1 MQILNRL
8 TIRNLKLNKR
18 RTIVTIIGIIL
29 ATALLTAVATMAVS
43 LKESVTLRSKKVD
56 GDFHLLLYDMTD
68 KEKESVINNRQ
79 VESYYETH
87 EVGYGVLDGCVND
100 SKPYVYI
107 EALDSDTFEKAEIN
121 VTSGRLPEDDSEI
134 VISSHIKTNGGVK
147 YNLGDKITFDIGDR
161 TYNGKKLYQN
171 DTYREDEQLEAKQTK
186 TYKVV
191 GICDRLP
198 YGEEPRTA
206 PGYSVITLANKADTS
221 LNKSDI
227 YLRFNKKALKD
238 RYDLTADILGVD
250 KTLFNK
256 LNSGKL
262 EDKEIQTLKS
272 QLDKTHSYY
281 INNSLIKYEAFYDS
295 SVAFVYNMAAVVMV
309 IIIITSAVCISNSFA
324 ISINQKTKQY
334 GMLASIGATPRQI
347 RKNVFFEAAFMGVIG
362 IVAGIGGGLSASYI
376 LVVLSNKM
384 LIDTFEMSIVYAPSL
399 LGVLLSIVLAIVTI
413 VLSALVPAIRASRMS
428 PIMAINHSEDI
439 KIKSKS
445 LKTPKLIG
453 KVWGEG
459 GVLAYKNMK
468 RNKRKYRVITISIAL
483 SVSTFIALYGFMSL
497 LTESVNRYANDKIDL
512 RVYMS
517 SYKSMSV
524 DEANKKVS
532 NIVNRINNETNIT
545 DFTFARGFYASLKDE
560 PKYSSDYKEVNK
572 YEAGLAENNGYY
584 ISIISLGNEEY
595 GKYIKKLGISKETA
609 QSGGILVDNTYQY
622 INNGNDIKYFNIY
635 DGYKAGDVLTYRI
648 DTSNSSKSLDNS
660 KSSDDTTLY
669 DIRIVALSN
678 ERPFGYDNAYTS
690 YGYLIVSDDYM
701 NRIDTKNTDSTLLN
715 INCDDPDK
723 AQDIL
728 VNEFNIGQ
736 NYIFNA
742 AQERRNDEKL
752 ILTMKIFL
760 YGFIAIVSLIGITNI
775 FNTVTTGMEL
785 RGKEFAMLQSIGMTK
800 KEFDKMI
807 RLESV
812 FYGSKAL
819 IIGVVSGTILS
830 YVIYI
835 SAGESQLKYTLP
847 LLAIVMSVIVVII
860 LLLGIM
866 KYSIAQIRKQNIIE
880 TIRNE
885 YTIEENI

>member
-18 RTIVTIIGIIL
+18 RTIVTTIGIIL

-885 YTIEENI
+885 NI

>member
-227 YLRFNKKALKD
+227 YLRFNKKELKD

-885 YTIEENI
+885 NI

>member
-1 MQILNRL
+1 M
-8 TIRNLKLNKR
+8 
-18 RTIVTIIGIIL
+18 
-29 ATALLTAVATMAVS
+29 TANHM
-43 LKESVTLRSKKVD
+43 
-56 GDFHLLLYDMTD
+56 F
-68 KEKESVINNRQ
+68 I
-79 VESYYETH
+79 
-87 EVGYGVLDGCVND
+87 
-100 SKPYVYI
+100 I

-171 DTYREDEQLEAKQTK
+171 DTYREDEQLEVKQTK

-728 VNEFNIGQ
+728 VNEFDIGKNNIV
-736 NYIFNA
+736 NA
-742 AQERRNDEKL
+742 AQERRNNENL
-752 ILTMKIFL
+752 ILTIKIFL
-760 YGFIAIVSLIGITNI
+760 YGFIAVVSLIGITNI

-800 KEFDKMI
+800 REFDKMI
-807 RLESV
+807 RMESV

-819 IIGVVSGTILS
+819 IIGVVSGTLLS

-835 SAGESQLKYTLP
+835 AAGESQLRYVFP
-847 LLAIVMSVIVVII
+847 LQAIVIAVVVVII

-866 KYSIAQIRKQNIIE
+866 KYSIVQIRKQNIIE

-885 YTIEENI
+885 NI

>member
-8 TIRNLKLNKR
+8 TIRNLKLNKK

-29 ATALLTAVATMAVS
+29 ATALLTAVAAMAVS
-43 LKESVTLRSKKVD
+43 LKESITLRAKKVD

-79 VESYYETH
+79 VESYYEMH
-87 EVGYGVLDGCVND
+87 EVGYAVLDGCVND

-107 EALDSDTFEKAEIN
+107 EALDGDTFEKAEIN

-147 YNLGDKITFDIGDR
+147 YNIGDEITFDVGDR

-171 DTYREDEQLEAKQTK
+171 DDYREDELLDVKKTK

-206 PGYSVITLANKADTS
+206 PGYSVITFANKSDTS

-227 YLRFNKKALKD
+227 YIRFHKKVLKD
-238 RYDLTADILGVD
+238 RYNITADILGVD
-250 KTLFNK
+250 RILFNK
-256 LNSGKL
+256 QYSGSPTD
-262 EDKEIQTLKS
+262 EEAEILKN
-272 QLDKTHSYY
+272 QLDKAQSYY
-281 INNSLIKYEAFYDS
+281 INNSLIKYEVFYDS

-362 IVAGIGGGLSASYI
+362 VAAGIVGGLSASYI
-376 LVVLSNKM
+376 LVILSNKM
-384 LIDTFEMSIVYAPSL
+384 LIDTLEMSIVYAPSL

-445 LKTPKLIG
+445 LKTPELVS

-483 SVSTFIALYGFMSL
+483 SVMTFIALYGFMSL
-497 LTESVNRYANDKIDL
+497 LTDSANRYANGNIDL

-517 SYKSMSV
+517 SYKNMSV
-524 DEANKKVS
+524 DEADKKVS

-545 DFTFARGFYASLKDE
+545 DFTFARGFNGILKDK
-560 PKYSSDYKEVNK
+560 PKYSADY
-572 YEAGLAENNGYY
+572 YEMYNYERGLAEPDNYY
-584 ISIISLGNEEY
+584 INIISLGNEEY
-595 GKYIKKLGISKETA
+595 EKYIKKLGISKETA

-622 INNGNDIKYFNIY
+622 INNGNNVKYFNVY
-635 DGYKAGDVLTYRI
+635 DGYKAGDILTYQA
-648 DTSNSSKSLDNS
+648 DNNRQ
-660 KSSDDTTLY
+660 SDDTTFY
-669 DIRIVALSN
+669 DIKIVALSN

-701 NRIDTKNTDSTLLN
+701 NKIDTKNIDSTLLN

-728 VNEFNIGQ
+728 VNEFDIGKNNIV
-736 NYIFNA
+736 NA
-742 AQERRNDEKL
+742 AQERRNNENL
-752 ILTMKIFL
+752 ILIIKIFL

-785 RGKEFAMLQSIGMTK
+785 RSKEFAMLQSIGMTK
-800 KEFDKMI
+800 REFDKMI
-807 RLESV
+807 RMESV

-819 IIGVVSGTILS
+819 IIGVVSGTVLS
-830 YVIYI
+830 YIIYMA
-835 SAGESQLKYTLP
+835 AGESQLRYTLP
-847 LLAIVMSVIVVII
+847 LPAIVIAVVVVII

-866 KYSIAQIRKQNIIE
+866 KYSIVQIRKQNIIE

-885 YTIEENI
+885 NI

>member
-8 TIRNLKLNKR
+8 TIRNLKLNKK

-79 VESYYETH
+79 VESYYEMH

-885 YTIEENI
+885 NI

>member
-545 DFTFARGFYASLKDE
+545 DFTFARGLYASLKDE

-885 YTIEENI
+885 NI

>member
-648 DTSNSSKSLDNS
+648 DTSNGSKSLDNS

-728 VNEFNIGQ
+728 VNEFDIGKNNIV
-736 NYIFNA
+736 NA
-742 AQERRNDEKL
+742 AQERRNNENL
-752 ILTMKIFL
+752 ILTIKIFL
-760 YGFIAIVSLIGITNI
+760 YGFIAVVSLIGITNI

-800 KEFDKMI
+800 REFDKMI
-807 RLESV
+807 RMESV

-819 IIGVVSGTILS
+819 IIGVVSGTLLS

-835 SAGESQLKYTLP
+835 AAGESQLRYVFP
-847 LLAIVMSVIVVII
+847 LQAIVIAVVVVII

-866 KYSIAQIRKQNIIE
+866 KYSIVQIRKQNIIE

-885 YTIEENI
+885 NI

>member
-43 LKESVTLRSKKVD
+43 LKESVTLRSKKVN

-835 SAGESQLKYTLP
+835 SVGESQLKYTLP

-885 YTIEENI
+885 NI

>member
-728 VNEFNIGQ
+728 VNEFDIGQ
-736 NYIFNA
+736 NNIVNA
-742 AQERRNDEKL
+742 AQERRNNENL
-752 ILTMKIFL
+752 ILTIKIFL

-885 YTIEENI
+885 NI

>member
-807 RLESV
+807 RMESV

-819 IIGVVSGTILS
+819 IIGVVSGTLLS

-835 SAGESQLKYTLP
+835 SAGESQLRYVFPLP
-847 LLAIVMSVIVVII
+847 AIVIAVVVVII

-866 KYSIAQIRKQNIIE
+866 KYSLVQIRKQNIIE

-885 YTIEENI
+885 NI

>member
-399 LGVLLSIVLAIVTI
+399 LGVLLSIVLAIVMI

-830 YVIYI
+830 YVIFI

-885 YTIEENI
+885 NI

>member
-545 DFTFARGFYASLKDE
+545 DFTFARGFYALLKDE

-885 YTIEENI
+885 NI

>member
-728 VNEFNIGQ
+728 VNEFDIGKNNIV
-736 NYIFNA
+736 NA
-742 AQERRNDEKL
+742 AQERRNNENL
-752 ILTMKIFL
+752 ILTIKIFL
-760 YGFIAIVSLIGITNI
+760 YGFIAVVSLIGITNI

-800 KEFDKMI
+800 REFDKMI
-807 RLESV
+807 RMESV
-812 FYGSKAL
+812 FYGSKAF
-819 IIGVVSGTILS
+819 IIGVVSGTLLS

-835 SAGESQLKYTLP
+835 AAGESQLRYVFP
-847 LLAIVMSVIVVII
+847 LQAIVIAVVVVII

-866 KYSIAQIRKQNIIE
+866 KYSIVQIRKQNIIE

-885 YTIEENI
+885 NI

>member
-29 ATALLTAVATMAVS
+29 ATALLTAVAAMAVS

-885 YTIEENI
+885 NI

>member
-1 MQILNRL
+1 MQILNRF

-18 RTIVTIIGIIL
+18 RTIVTIIGLIL
-29 ATALLTAVATMAVS
+29 ATALFTAVATMAVS

-885 YTIEENI
+885 NI

>member
-468 RNKRKYRVITISIAL
+468 RNKRKYRLITISIAL

-885 YTIEENI
+885 NI

>member
-866 KYSIAQIRKQNIIE
+866 KYSIAQIRKQNIIDM
-880 TIRNE
+880 
-885 YTIEENI
+885 NIL

>member
-728 VNEFNIGQ
+728 VNEFDIRKNNIV
-736 NYIFNA
+736 NA
-742 AQERRNDEKL
+742 AQERRNNENL
-752 ILTMKIFL
+752 ILTIKIFL
-760 YGFIAIVSLIGITNI
+760 YGFITVVSLIGITNI

-800 KEFDKMI
+800 REFDKMI
-807 RLESV
+807 RMESV

-819 IIGVVSGTILS
+819 IIGVVSGTLLS

-835 SAGESQLKYTLP
+835 AAGESQLRYVFP
-847 LLAIVMSVIVVII
+847 LQAIVIAVVVVII

-866 KYSIAQIRKQNIIE
+866 KYSIVQIRKQNIIE

-885 YTIEENI
+885 NI

>member
-206 PGYSVITLANKADTS
+206 PGYSVITLANKADTF

-885 YTIEENI
+885 NI

>member
-1 MQILNRL
+1 
-8 TIRNLKLNKR
+8 
-18 RTIVTIIGIIL
+18 
-29 ATALLTAVATMAVS
+29 
-43 LKESVTLRSKKVD
+43 
-56 GDFHLLLYDMTD
+56 MTD
-68 KEKESVINNRQ
+68 KEKESIINNRQ
-79 VESYYETH
+79 VESYYEMH
-87 EVGYGVLDGCVND
+87 EVGYAVLDGCVND

-147 YNLGDKITFDIGDR
+147 YNIGDEITFDVGDR

-885 YTIEENI
+885 NI

>member
-445 LKTPKLIG
+445 LKTPKLIC

-483 SVSTFIALYGFMSL
+483 SVMTFIALYGFMSL
-497 LTESVNRYANDKIDL
+497 LTDSANRYANGNIDL

-517 SYKSMSV
+517 SYKNMSV
-524 DEANKKVS
+524 DEADKKVS

-545 DFTFARGFYASLKDE
+545 DFTFARGFNGILKDK
-560 PKYSSDYKEVNK
+560 PKYSADY
-572 YEAGLAENNGYY
+572 YEMYNYERGLTEPDNYY
-584 ISIISLGNEEY
+584 INIISLGNEEY
-595 GKYIKKLGISKETA
+595 EKYIKKLGISKETA

-622 INNGNDIKYFNIY
+622 INNGNNVKYFNVY
-635 DGYKAGDVLTYRI
+635 DGYKAGDILTYQAGNTGRGQ
-648 DTSNSSKSLDNS
+648 SNDNNRQ
-660 KSSDDTTLY
+660 SDDTTFY
-669 DIRIVALSN
+669 DIKIVALSN

-701 NRIDTKNTDSTLLN
+701 NKIDTKNTDSTLLN

-728 VNEFNIGQ
+728 VNEFDIGKNNIV
-736 NYIFNA
+736 NA
-742 AQERRNDEKL
+742 AQERRNNENL
-752 ILTMKIFL
+752 ILTIKIFL
-760 YGFIAIVSLIGITNI
+760 YGFIAVVSLIGITNI

-800 KEFDKMI
+800 REFDKMI
-807 RLESV
+807 RMESV

-819 IIGVVSGTILS
+819 IIGVVSGTLLS

-835 SAGESQLKYTLP
+835 AAGESQLRYVFP
-847 LLAIVMSVIVVII
+847 LQAIVIAVVVVII

-866 KYSIAQIRKQNIIE
+866 KYSIVQIRKQNIIE

-885 YTIEENI
+885 NI

>member
-439 KIKSKS
+439 KITSKS

-468 RNKRKYRVITISIAL
+468 RNKRKYRVITRSIAL

-885 YTIEENI
+885 NI

>member
-295 SVAFVYNMAAVVMV
+295 SVAIVYNMAAVVMV

-885 YTIEENI
+885 NI

>member
-413 VLSALVPAIRASRMS
+413 VLSELVPAIRASRMS

-830 YVIYI
+830 YVIFI

-885 YTIEENI
+885 NI

>member
-206 PGYSVITLANKADTS
+206 PGYSVITLANKA
-221 LNKSDI
+221 DI

-572 YEAGLAENNGYY
+572 YEAGLSENTGYY

-595 GKYIKKLGISKETA
+595 EKYIKKLGISKETA

-622 INNGNDIKYFNIY
+622 INNGNNVKYFNVY

-660 KSSDDTTLY
+660 KSSDDTTFY
-669 DIRIVALSN
+669 DIKIVALSN
-678 ERPFGYDNAYTS
+678 ERPFGYEN
-690 YGYLIVSDDYM
+690 LIVSDDYM
-701 NRIDTKNTDSTLLN
+701 NQFNPGDIDCSVLLN

-728 VNEFNIGQ
+728 VNEFDIGKNNIV
-736 NYIFNA
+736 NA
-742 AQERRNDEKL
+742 AQERRNNENL
-752 ILTMKIFL
+752 ILTIKIFL
-760 YGFIAIVSLIGITNI
+760 YGFIAVVSLIGITNI

-800 KEFDKMI
+800 REFDKMI
-807 RLESV
+807 RMESV

-819 IIGVVSGTILS
+819 IIGVVSGTLLS

-835 SAGESQLKYTLP
+835 AAGESQLRYVFP
-847 LLAIVMSVIVVII
+847 LQAIVIAVVVVII

-866 KYSIAQIRKQNIIE
+866 KYSIVQIRKQNIIE

-885 YTIEENI
+885 NI

>member
-8 TIRNLKLNKR
+8 TIRNLKINKR
-18 RTIVTIIGIIL
+18 RTIVTIIGIIV

-885 YTIEENI
+885 NI

>member
-728 VNEFNIGQ
+728 VNEFDIGKNNIV
-736 NYIFNA
+736 NA
-742 AQERRNDEKL
+742 AQERRNNENL
-752 ILTMKIFL
+752 ILTIKIFL

-819 IIGVVSGTILS
+819 IIGVVSGTLLS

-835 SAGESQLKYTLP
+835 SAGESQLRYVFPLP
-847 LLAIVMSVIVVII
+847 AIVIAVIVVII

-885 YTIEENI
+885 NI

>member
-635 DGYKAGDVLTYRI
+635 DGYKVGDVLTYRI

-885 YTIEENI
+885 NI

>member
-445 LKTPKLIG
+445 LKIPKLIG

-728 VNEFNIGQ
+728 VNKFNIGQ

-885 YTIEENI
+885 NI

>member
-171 DTYREDEQLEAKQTK
+171 DNYREDEQLEAKQTK

-334 GMLASIGATPRQI
+334 GMLVSIGATPRQI

-635 DGYKAGDVLTYRI
+635 DGYKVGDVLTYRI

-885 YTIEENI
+885 NI

>member
-295 SVAFVYNMAAVVMV
+295 SVAFVYNMVAVVMV

-445 LKTPKLIG
+445 LETPKLIG

-728 VNEFNIGQ
+728 VNEFDIGKNNIV
-736 NYIFNA
+736 NA
-742 AQERRNDEKL
+742 AQERRNNENL
-752 ILTMKIFL
+752 ILTIKIFL

-819 IIGVVSGTILS
+819 IIGVVSGTLLS

-835 SAGESQLKYTLP
+835 SAGESQLRYVFPLP
-847 LLAIVMSVIVVII
+847 AIVIAVIVVII

-885 YTIEENI
+885 NI

>member
-866 KYSIAQIRKQNIIE
+866 KYSIAQIRKQLIF
-880 TIRNE
+880 
-885 YTIEENI
+885 

>member
-272 QLDKTHSYY
+272 QLDKAHSYY
-281 INNSLIKYEAFYDS
+281 INNSLIKYEVFYDS

-453 KVWGEG
+453 KVCGEG

-468 RNKRKYRVITISIAL
+468 RNKRKYRVITLSIAL

-524 DEANKKVS
+524 DETNKKVS

-830 YVIYI
+830 YVIFI

-885 YTIEENI
+885 NI

>member
-524 DEANKKVS
+524 DEAKKKVS

-885 YTIEENI
+885 NI

>member
-171 DTYREDEQLEAKQTK
+171 DTYREGEQLEAKQTK

-622 INNGNDIKYFNIY
+622 INNGDDIKYFNIY

-885 YTIEENI
+885 NI

>member
-847 LLAIVMSVIVVII
+847 LLAIVIAVIVVII

-885 YTIEENI
+885 NI

>member
-29 ATALLTAVATMAVS
+29 ATALLTAVATIAVS

-728 VNEFNIGQ
+728 VNEFDIGKNNIV
-736 NYIFNA
+736 NA
-742 AQERRNDEKL
+742 AQERRNNENL
-752 ILTMKIFL
+752 ILTIKIFL

-819 IIGVVSGTILS
+819 IIGVVSGTLLS

-835 SAGESQLKYTLP
+835 SAGESQLRYVFPLP
-847 LLAIVMSVIVVII
+847 AIVIAVIVVII

-885 YTIEENI
+885 NI

>member
-715 INCDDPDK
+715 INCDDTDK

-830 YVIYI
+830 YVIFI

-885 YTIEENI
+885 NI

>member
-8 TIRNLKLNKR
+8 TIRNLKLNKK

-29 ATALLTAVATMAVS
+29 ATALLTAVAAMAVS
-43 LKESVTLRSKKVD
+43 LKESITLRAKKVD

-68 KEKESVINNRQ
+68 KQKESVINNRQ
-79 VESYYETH
+79 VESYYEMH
-87 EVGYGVLDGCVND
+87 EVGYAVLDGCVND

-107 EALDSDTFEKAEIN
+107 EALDGDTFEKAEIN

-147 YNLGDKITFDIGDR
+147 YNIGDEITFDVGDR

-171 DTYREDEQLEAKQTK
+171 DDYREDELLDVKKTK

-206 PGYSVITLANKADTS
+206 PGYSVITFANKSDTS
-221 LNKSDI
+221 LNESDI
-227 YLRFNKKALKD
+227 YIRFHKKVLKD
-238 RYDLTADILGVD
+238 RYNIIADILGVD
-250 KTLFNK
+250 RILFNK
-256 LNSGKL
+256 QYSGSPTD
-262 EDKEIQTLKS
+262 EEAEILKN
-272 QLDKTHSYY
+272 QLDKAQSYY
-281 INNSLIKYEAFYDS
+281 INNSLIKYEVFYDS

-362 IVAGIGGGLSASYI
+362 VAAGIVGGLSASYI
-376 LVVLSNKM
+376 LVILSNKM
-384 LIDTFEMSIVYAPSL
+384 LIDTLEMSIVYAPSL

-445 LKTPKLIG
+445 LKTPELVS

-483 SVSTFIALYGFMSL
+483 SVMTFIALYGFMSL
-497 LTESVNRYANDKIDL
+497 LTDSANRYANGNIDL

-517 SYKSMSV
+517 SYKNMSV
-524 DEANKKVS
+524 DEADKKVS

-545 DFTFARGFYASLKDE
+545 DFTFARGFNGILKDK
-560 PKYSSDYKEVNK
+560 PKYSADY
-572 YEAGLAENNGYY
+572 YEMYNYERGLAEPDNYY
-584 ISIISLGNEEY
+584 INIISLGNEEY
-595 GKYIKKLGISKETA
+595 EKYIKKLGISKETA

-622 INNGNDIKYFNIY
+622 INNGNNVKYFNVY
-635 DGYKAGDVLTYRI
+635 DGYKAGDILTYQA
-648 DTSNSSKSLDNS
+648 DNNRQ
-660 KSSDDTTLY
+660 SDDTTFY
-669 DIRIVALSN
+669 DIKIVALSN

-701 NRIDTKNTDSTLLN
+701 NKIDTKNIDSTLLN

-728 VNEFNIGQ
+728 VNEFDIGKNNIV
-736 NYIFNA
+736 NA
-742 AQERRNDEKL
+742 AQERRNNENL
-752 ILTMKIFL
+752 ILIIKIFL

-785 RGKEFAMLQSIGMTK
+785 RSKEFAMLQSIGMTK
-800 KEFDKMI
+800 REFDKMI
-807 RLESV
+807 RMESV

-819 IIGVVSGTILS
+819 IIGVVSGTVLS
-830 YVIYI
+830 YIIYMA
-835 SAGESQLKYTLP
+835 AGESQLRYTLP
-847 LLAIVMSVIVVII
+847 LPAIVIAVVVVII

-866 KYSIAQIRKQNIIE
+866 KYSIVQIRKQNIIE

-885 YTIEENI
+885 NI